1 MKSNSN
7 KTSGKGGFI
16 FSKVICIILIS
27 ILMLAET
34 STSVQAQD
42 TRYTVPSWWFGVAA
56 AANINFFEGST
67 QHLNADLITPVPF
80 HNGVGVGLFAAA
92 LAEYHSPNSRW
103 GVMLQAGYDGRN
115 GTFKQVYAPCN
126 CPRDLTTDLGYITVE
141 PSLRF
146 APMKQGFYI
155 YVGPRLAF
163 NVMKSFT
170 FTEKPNPEFP
180 NQIIDPAVKGKLS
193 DVKEVIVS
201 MQVGVGYDIALS
213 SRKKPTQFML
223 SPFVAF
229 QPYIGESPRSIETWT
244 VTTLRAGLALK
255 IGRGHKM
262 PDAINPTALP
272 VAAPDAIFL
281 VTTPANIPA
290 ERRIRETFPLRNYV
304 FFDKGSA
311 AIPGRY
317 ILLTKDKVSD
327 FKEAE
332 LEVRIPK
339 NMSGRSGRQMVI
351 YYNILNIT
359 GDRMGKNPSATITLV
374 GASDKTTPDGP
385 ADGRSMAESIKQY
398 LVDVF
403 GIDPSRITTSGRD
416 MPKLPSERPQYG
428 TTDLALLSAEDRR
441 VYIGSSDPTMLMEF
455 QSGSGAPLRPIEM
468 TSVLDPPLD
477 SYVTFDVKGNDNG
490 TIAPWSLVITDPKGV
505 VQNFGPYSVQNVS
518 IPGNVILGTRPKGD
532 FKVVMTGLSSNGNT
546 VTKETT
552 IHLVRNGVSSS
563 DQGRRYSV
571 IFEYDDAKVIDLY
584 NKYLTEVVTPKIP
597 KNATVIVH
605 GYTDVIGD
613 AAHNLKLATDRANDV
628 QGILAAALSASG
640 RTDVKFEVHGFG
652 EDASTAP
659 FGNTFPEERFYNRT
673 VIVDIIPEK

>member
-1 MKSNSN
+1 M
-7 KTSGKGGFI
+7 
-16 FSKVICIILIS
+16 
-27 ILMLAET
+27 
-34 STSVQAQD
+34 
-42 TRYTVPSWWFGVAA
+42 
-56 AANINFFEGST
+56 
-67 QHLNADLITPVPF
+67 
-80 HNGVGVGLFAAA
+80 
-92 LAEYHSPNSRW
+92 
-103 GVMLQAGYDGRN
+103 
-115 GTFKQVYAPCN
+115 
-126 CPRDLTTDLGYITVE
+126 
-141 PSLRF
+141 
-146 APMKQGFYI
+146 
-155 YVGPRLAF
+155 
-163 NVMKSFT
+163 
-170 FTEKPNPEFP
+170 
-180 NQIIDPAVKGKLS
+180 
-193 DVKEVIVS
+193 
-201 MQVGVGYDIALS
+201 
-213 SRKKPTQFML
+213 
-223 SPFVAF
+223 
-229 QPYIGESPRSIETWT
+229 
-244 VTTLRAGLALK
+244 
-255 IGRGHKM
+255 
-262 PDAINPTALP
+262 
-272 VAAPDAIFL
+272 
-281 VTTPANIPA
+281 
-290 ERRIRETFPLRNYV
+290 
-304 FFDKGSA
+304 
-311 AIPGRY
+311 
-317 ILLTKDKVSD
+317 LTKDKVSD